1 MLTGNNGIGKTTLIK
16 LILDLF
22 KPTEGC
28 IDRPRN
34 CVFSYLP
41 DSNGIY
47 DYLTVMQNIKFRLGI
62 YNIRFDERAERTGQ
76 LLQLRLRR

>member
-47 DYLTVMQNIKFRLGI
+47 DYL
-62 YNIRFDERAERTGQ
+62 AERTGQ
-76 LLQLRLRR
+76 LLQLRLR

>member
-22 KPTEGC
+22 KLTEGC

-76 LLQLRLRR
+76 LLQLRLR

>member
-47 DYLTVMQNIKFRLGI
+47 DYLTVM
-62 YNIRFDERAERTGQ
+62 
-76 LLQLRLRR
+76 